1 MDPHVDLDGCWIGI
15 CHQRHEVGHGRWHF
29 IEGAGLGDGA

>member
-1 MDPHVDLDGCWIGI
+1 VDLHIDLDGCGIGI
-15 CHQRHEVGHGRWHF
+15 CHQRYEVSHGGGYI